1 MKYIDEI
8 DVKGKKVIVRVD
20 YNVPIKDGIIEDDNR
35 IKKSLTTIN
44 YLLENNAKII
54 LLSHLGKVKTEEDKQ
69 KNSLK
74 VVSEHLGK
82 LLNMNIIFSEETR
95 GKKLDELVNNMKE
108 KDIILVENTRY
119 EDVSNKLES
128 NCDEN
133 LSKYWASLGDIFVL
147 DAFASAH
154 RNHASTYGIA
164 KYIKGYAGF
173 LIKEELNVLKE
184 VFQNK
189 NKDILLGGAKVE
201 DKIGV
206 ITNLIQNS
214 NSVLLGGAMCFTFL
228 KAKGYNVGL
237 SFVDEERLK
246 YAKELIEKY
255 PNKIILPIDIVTEN
269 EVKDIDKISNNDI
282 GYDIG
287 PKTIEKYKEILS
299 KSNLVVWNGPLG
311 WFENEKYAKGT
322 KDILYYLHDNN
333 IKTVIA
339 GGDTGN
345 AANQYRLKF
354 FYISTGGGATL
365 EYLEGKEFQTLE
377 VLEK

>member
-345 AANQYRLKF
+345 AANQYGLKF

>member
-54 LLSHLGKVKTEEDKQ
+54 LLSHLGKIKTEEDKQ

-345 AANQYRLKF
+345 AANQYGLKF